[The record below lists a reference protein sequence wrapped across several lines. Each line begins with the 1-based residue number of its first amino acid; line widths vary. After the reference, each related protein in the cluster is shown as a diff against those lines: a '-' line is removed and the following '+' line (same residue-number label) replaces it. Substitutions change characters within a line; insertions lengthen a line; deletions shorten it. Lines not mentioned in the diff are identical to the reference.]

1 MGLTT
6 QDALVVVTGLIGI
19 IVAVVKFVPS
29 RSNQC
34 DKSWQPTTADLD
46 KRMTVNTGILASLQE
61 WMKEMN
67 HKMDDVREAVIYIKA
82 NCVMCS
88 GKKSNDNKE

>member
-6 QDALVVVTGLIGI
+6 QDALVVVPGLIGI

-34 DKSWQPTTADLD
+34 DK
-46 KRMTVNTGILASLQE
+46 
-61 WMKEMN
+61 
-67 HKMDDVREAVIYIKA
+67 
-82 NCVMCS
+82 
-88 GKKSNDNKE
+88 

>member
-1 MGLTT
+1 
-6 QDALVVVTGLIGI
+6 
-19 IVAVVKFVPS
+19 
-29 RSNQC
+29 
-34 DKSWQPTTADLD
+34 
-46 KRMTVNTGILASLQE
+46 MTVNTGILSSLQE